1 MLRLYGTCSRLRH
14 FPFIHAACAAFQV
27 AAPRSFFQHNPK
39 GTDKMKKLLMMI
51 GAAADLTAKALA
63 AAVFGGAEEAGMK
76 GCAGVFATHLHVRQ
90 NMV

>member
-1 MLRLYGTCSRLRH
+1 MRNNKVAMKKCMIIGL
-14 FPFIHAACAAFQV
+14 AACAVVV
-27 AAPRSFFQHNPK
+27 A
-39 GTDKMKKLLMMI
+39 
-51 GAAADLTAKALA
+51 GAILPLCAEEV